1 MSNHPLTP
9 DLSKVNIEELN
20 KKYGDLL
27 KRITY
32 AYRIGQSQMVGQL
45 QLLMQDYQ
53 DEISSRNR
61 QALADMEKNSKNFK
75 NIIDIQ

>member
-53 DEISSRNR
+53 DEISNRNR
-61 QALADMEKNSKNFK
+61 RALEDMEKNSKNFK

>member
-53 DEISSRNR
+53 EEISNRNR
-61 QALADMEKNSKNFK
+61 QALEDMEKNSKNFK

>member
-53 DEISSRNR
+53 DEISNRNR
-61 QALADMEKNSKNFK
+61 KALEDMEKNSKNFK

>member
-1 MSNHPLTP
+1 MGHPLTP
-9 DLSKVNIEELN
+9 DLSKLTIDELGN
-20 KKYGDLL
+20 KISELQ

-32 AYRIGQSQMVGQL
+32 AYKIGQGDMLGQL

-53 DEISSRNR
+53 EEMMNRNR
-61 QALADMEKNSKNFK
+61 KQLEEMEKNSKNFK